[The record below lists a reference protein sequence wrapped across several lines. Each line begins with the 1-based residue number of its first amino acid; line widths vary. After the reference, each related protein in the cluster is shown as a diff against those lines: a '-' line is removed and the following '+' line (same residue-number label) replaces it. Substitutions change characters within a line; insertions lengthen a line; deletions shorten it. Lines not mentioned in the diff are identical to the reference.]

1 MTYERYRPMTTA
13 QKNTIELE
21 RLEISVSECQK
32 HDAITL
38 AAIFQDYKWRG
49 GMYGKTWV
57 HERLRKL
64 EILSPCPEN
73 LQKNNKTN
81 MTHAQMLAALTRELV
96 RMEVRMEKQN
106 PEMVLGMAMARRVM
120 ERMYE
125 SAAIKGE
132 I

>member
-1 MTYERYRPMTTA
+1 MTTA
-13 QKNTIELE
+13 QKNAMELE
-21 RLEISVSECQK
+21 RLGVSVSECQR
-32 HDAITL
+32 HHAVTL
-38 AAIFQDYKWRG
+38 AAIFEDYKRRG
-49 GMYGKTWV
+49 GIYGKTWV

-64 EILSPCPEN
+64 EILGPCPDN
-73 LQKNNKTN
+73 LQKNNNIK

-96 RMEVRMEKQN
+96 RMEIRMEKQN

-125 SAAIKGE
+125 NAALKGE